1 MFFAIL
7 LLLPLL
13 VSAWPSATVV
23 VTTQNWSPL
32 VARPCEDSN
41 STGGKTH
48 EGSSLQSSEMGFTP
62 ISEVGGTGCL
72 YQMCE
77 SFVFANATER
87 WQIVLVPSDQGNTTS
102 PDESVSIFHT
112 SLFYAIDSNRN
123 RVSDFGMCDD
133 YNDFNSCT
141 QNPVNV
147 WNSADSS
154 RWALVFQP
162 LDLTQC

>member
-41 STGGKTH
+41 STGGN
-48 EGSSLQSSEMGFTP
+48 
-62 ISEVGGTGCL
+62 GCL

-77 SFVFANATER
+77 SFVFANATDR

-112 SLFYAIDSNRN
+112 SLFYAVDPNKN

-141 QNPVNV
+141 QNPVDV
-147 WNSADSS
+147 WNTAEPS